1 MIIAREVIQPL
12 TLKEMGVTLF
22 IAALLA
28 LLLYPLDAILSP
40 TVSFIVFIGMAV
52 GALNLAV
59 YLLNKFG
66 VALLTFSFLGVLAF
80 PLALVGVAGWTQLL
94 VLFIAGLIFELLFI
108 TLKLEMHNIPLEIVI
123 GTALSLSSIPLSVGM
138 LLSPQLVLDFH
149 VALLNM
155 MALASL
161 AALISSVTTFLLWY
175 RLKEAKRVIELQ
187 AYLRA

>member
-66 VALLTFSFLGVLAF
+66 VAFLTFSFLGVLAF